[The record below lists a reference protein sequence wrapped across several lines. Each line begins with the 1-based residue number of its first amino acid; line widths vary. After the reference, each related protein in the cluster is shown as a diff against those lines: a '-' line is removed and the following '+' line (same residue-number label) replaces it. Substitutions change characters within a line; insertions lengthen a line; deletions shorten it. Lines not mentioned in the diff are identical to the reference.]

1 MIDKEQE
8 QQRIGQMI
16 ADTRRQQGMT
26 QQDLAD
32 RTGLQRN
39 HISRIEQGRYNVG
52 AVTLAQ
58 LADAMGKQ
66 VTLTDKQ

>member
-1 MIDKEQE
+1 MLIKDEE

-39 HISRIEQGRYNVG
+39 HISRIEQGRNNVG
-52 AVTLAQ
+52 VVTLAL